1 LALYRLLAAAPG
13 AAISLVDFIRGSLR
27 DHLVGSEAIG
37 KDGTSVS
44 IDEGGLIR
52 LMKR

>member
-1 LALYRLLAAAPG
+1 LLAAAPG
-13 AAISLVDFIRGSLR
+13 AAIFLVDFIRGSLR

-44 IDEGGLIR
+44 VTNVG
-52 LMKR
+52 